1 MDAMWQS
8 ENVRFHIGHGNLL
21 IFINGLRDA
30 CKAGQKW
37 RLNVAAFPP

>member
-8 ENVRFHIGHGNLL
+8 ENVRFHIGHGKFL
-21 IFINGLRDA
+21 IFINALCDVR
-30 CKAGQKW
+30 KAGQKR